1 MAHAVVPMSREDGST
16 RDFVSGD
23 RVWPGIIPEGYYMRI
38 RVPGRFTAVL
48 ALLTVFLCLSPA
60 STKVATARP
69 IGWNDVGPTDPNGP
83 SGDNDGVVL
92 KHLSGASPAVMASG
106 GGSTATKQRYSA
118 RVYDR
123 GGMRVLFSM
132 VSRLD
137 YWLFLIRY

>member
-1 MAHAVVPMSREDGST
+1 
-16 RDFVSGD
+16 
-23 RVWPGIIPEGYYMRI
+23 MRI

-48 ALLTVFLCLSPA
+48 AILTVFLCLQPA
-60 STKVATARP
+60 STNVALAKP
-69 IGWNDVGPTDPNGP
+69 INWNDVGPIDPNAP

-106 GGSTATKQRYSA
+106 TGTTATKQRSSA

-123 GGMRVLFSM
+123 GGMRLLFSV